1 MNIFFRFPIYAAKF
15 HSQIVLI
22 SFFHCLLGSLSSF
35 VSNSLFLLLS
45 PLENKII
52 KLSILM
58 LSLSL
63 SLSLSLLIPFRKRA
77 IFERMRGGAGSK
89 FQHYVNHAPH
99 YSFDLRP
106 YFLLLSYF
114 STFSSLSFCIC

>member
-1 MNIFFRFPIYAAKF
+1 MNIFFRFPIFAAKF

-58 LSLSL
+58 F

-99 YSFDLRP
+99 FSFDLRP
-106 YFLLLSYF
+106 SFLLLSYF